1 MPGNREEKQEQP
13 HLAVRG
19 AVVTGVTGV
28 VGSALAAELV
38 RRGIRVLALVRPDSP
53 NRNHLPKDPLLTTA
67 DCPLEALGSFVPP
80 EEGGWDAFF
89 HLGWAGTKGPSREDP
104 DIHTENIRYAL
115 DAVRLARRLGCRV
128 FVGAGSQAEYGRV
141 SAPLEPDT
149 PERPESAY
157 GIGKLAAGRMTRLQC
172 RREGIRH
179 VWTRILSVYGPG
191 DGPRTLVTSLI
202 TSLLEGEKPLT
213 TAGGQIWDLLYS
225 GDAARALL
233 AAAERGADGKTY
245 LIASGEARTLR
256 SQIETIRDAV
266 SPGAAVGFGEIPYS
280 PRQVMYLA
288 ADIRETER
296 DLGWRPEVSL
306 AEGARRTAEQIRR
319 QAEAKRIQQEEV

>member
-19 AVVTGVTGV
+19 AVVTGATGV

-53 NRNHLPKDPLLTTA
+53 NRNHLPEDPLLTTA

-149 PERPESAY
+149 P
-157 GIGKLAAGRMTRLQC
+157 
-172 RREGIRH
+172 
-179 VWTRILSVYGPG
+179 
-191 DGPRTLVTSLI
+191 DD
-202 TSLLEGEKPLT
+202 
-213 TAGGQIWDLLYS
+213 TASMQ
-225 GDAARALL
+225 
-233 AAAERGADGKTY
+233 
-245 LIASGEARTLR
+245 
-256 SQIETIRDAV
+256 
-266 SPGAAVGFGEIPYS
+266 
-280 PRQVMYLA
+280 
-288 ADIRETER
+288 
-296 DLGWRPEVSL
+296 
-306 AEGARRTAEQIRR
+306 ARRNPACLDEDPQRIRTR
-319 QAEAKRIQQEEV
+319 RRSAHAGDLADHIPP